1 MPNPEIVSR
10 EGRGRSPPPQRSPRE
25 AKRSKSRRERHREK
39 PRSSSSSSRRKK
51 RKHGWDKQQQEVV
64 YDGDVRALVEY
75 DDVSSQSER
84 FSGSPSPRTGT
95 PSVSEAELQDS
106 SFTPGRSE
114 HDDSSRRRDEKGRM
128 AKQIEEEPVQPRTGR
143 GAQVPKRREE
153 SRQQRQEAFLR
164 GPSGQKE
171 SKRLKSKSKTEKDP
185 PSAFREPPQAYR
197 EDYWRSSPSVKAADN
212 VNASPFATAY
222 SYGYQSPNTN
232 YPFISRRSPAKRPS
246 PSSTGY
252 ARDSELHGVHNV
264 SKSPSTYSGKR
275 KRSPGSPYWRR
286 SPSYGRHSPYEQGEV
301 PRSRKSP
308 SPSPDAR

>member
-1 MPNPEIVSR
+1 MPNPEIVPR

-84 FSGSPSPRTGT
+84 FSGSPSPRTDT

-128 AKQIEEEPVQPRTGR
+128 AKQMKRNRSNRERDAALKSHS
-143 GAQVPKRREE
+143 GARNHDSNGKK
-153 SRQQRQEAFLR
+153 
-164 GPSGQKE
+164 PSSAAQADKKE
-171 SKRLKSKSKTEKDP
+171 SKRLKSKSKTEKDR

-232 YPFISRRSPAKRPS
+232 YPFISRRSPAKRSS

-252 ARDSELHGVHNV
+252 ARDSEPHGAYNV

>member
-1 MPNPEIVSR
+1 MPNPEIVPR

-39 PRSSSSSSRRKK
+39 QRSSSSSSRRKK
-51 RKHGWDKQQQEVV
+51 HKHGWEKQQQEVV
-64 YDGDVRALVEY
+64 YDGDVRTLVEY

-95 PSVSEAELQDS
+95 PSVSEAELQDP

-128 AKQIEEEPVQPRTGR
+128 AKRNRERDAALGVRNHDSNGKKPSSA
-143 GAQVPKRREE
+143 AQADK
-153 SRQQRQEAFLR
+153 
-164 GPSGQKE
+164 KE
-171 SKRLKSKSKTEKDP
+171 SKRLKSKSKSEKDT
-185 PSAFREPPQAYR
+185 FREPPQAYR

-212 VNASPFATAY
+212 VNVSPFATAY

-232 YPFISRRSPAKRPS
+232 YPFISRRSPAKRLS
-246 PSSTGY
+246 PSSTCY
-252 ARDSELHGVHNV
+252 ARDSELHGAYTV